1 VEIELEGTYRRG
13 TRSVDA
19 YVALTAMAN
28 PHAEIRYQPPKDEA
42 VVYPRAT
49 TEMPVEPR
57 EIKPHPYGVELGM
70 LIKMLQ
76 TSKAKNLGP
85 ALSHDFS
92 RVSPKVASEICEKA
106 GLSPRMWVSQVTTS
120 QAEALYKA
128 IPEVRILA
136 PPTSCLSPI
145 GEEHML
151 EGLRSAL
158 TVRGLEP
165 AFTTAVTRSPS
176 IYRGNPF
183 QVEVALAYG
192 GNLPA
197 DELAELHRFANRVPL
212 QYQQSACAIT
222 KAVVGAGWR
231 NYGIQQ
237 SRGALPTGPLM
248 LFVHIASVWVPF
260 TSEAKEAIASYD
272 EILKELKLGLQAC
285 GRQLGRFI
293 RKRRRLADEDRKRSH
308 IQTFIPIIGEALQE
322 ILALSDTERDKTVA
336 SLTDV
341 LHRSRKDG

>member
-212 QYQQSACAIT
+212 QYQQGAGAIY
-222 KAVVGAGWR
+222 KAVAGLNWKA
-231 NYGIQQ
+231 YGLAQG
-237 SRGALPTGPLM
+237 RGALPSGPLTVV
-248 LFVHIASVWVPF
+248 VHMASVWVPF
-260 TSEAKEAIASYD
+260 TSESKEAIASYP
-272 EILKELKLGLQAC
+272 EILKEIRLALQECGRKLGIHIRRAVRI
-285 GRQLGRFI
+285 RQEL
-293 RKRRRLADEDRKRSH
+293 KKRSY
-308 IQTFIPIIGEALQE
+308 IEKYIPAIGEALRD
-322 ILALSDTERDKTVA
+322 ILDLKDKQVDE
-336 SLTDV
+336 LCEELKGV
-341 LHRSRKDG
+341 LERSRKM